1 MLIPLRITLL
11 WLCTALFLARVM
23 GQILAGVYHTPL
35 LPEWKEWYSG
45 LLPYPW
51 LLLSQLLIL
60 MFMTVVNV
68 DTARRS
74 GRFYVTGA
82 KARGWL
88 HLFAVLYAG
97 SMVFRYSY
105 RMITMPEERWFGGTI
120 PIWFHFVLA
129 AWVWLAGGRGEAP
142 LLTRISRER
151 NSA

>member
-1 MLIPLRITLL
+1 MPHPLRLTLL
-11 WLCTALFLARVM
+11 WICTTLFLARVM
-23 GQILAGVYHTPL
+23 GQILVGVYPTAP

-45 LLPYPW
+45 MLPYPW
-51 LLLSQLLIL
+51 LLLSQLLLL

-74 GRFYVTGA
+74 GRFYVVSAT
-82 KARGWL
+82 ARWWL
-88 HLFAVLYAG
+88 KLFTALYAA

-129 AWVWLAGGRGEAP
+129 AWVWLLAV
-142 LLTRISRER
+142 RER
-151 NSA
+151 GVVQK

>member
-1 MLIPLRITLL
+1 MPQFLRIAFL

-23 GQILAGVYHTPL
+23 GQVLVGVYHTPL

-51 LLLSQLLIL
+51 LLLSQLLLL

-68 DTARRS
+68 DNARRS
-74 GRFYVTGA
+74 GRFYVVSAT
-82 KARGWL
+82 ARGWL
-88 HLFAVLYAG
+88 HLFTALYAG
-97 SMVFRYSY
+97 SMVVRYAY

-129 AWVWLAGGRGEAP
+129 AWVWLLAV
-142 LLTRISRER
+142 RER
-151 NSA
+151 

>member
-1 MLIPLRITLL
+1 MPHTLRITLL

-23 GQILAGVYHTPL
+23 GQILVGVYHTPL

-51 LLLSQLLIL
+51 LLLSQLLLL

-74 GRFYVTGA
+74 GRFHVVSTT
-82 KARGWL
+82 ARGWL
-88 HLFAVLYAG
+88 KLFAALYAG
-97 SMVFRYSY
+97 SMVVRYAY
-105 RMITMPEERWFGGTI
+105 RMVTMPEERWFGGTI

-129 AWVWLAGGRGEAP
+129 AWVWLVGMRSPSSTSEKH
-142 LLTRISRER
+142 
-151 NSA
+151 